1 MQQDKLGRIDRAKIN
16 DLKEG
21 YPIENNPYESLIV
34 DITGR
39 CNMNCNFCYY
49 PERSLPDM
57 SAEYFENVCARLPA
71 PVYIRLAGGEPTLHP
86 DLINFL
92 RIAVKYGH
100 TAYIGSNGLKYADPA
115 FMDPLKEAKES
126 GVPFHLGF
134 SMDGG
139 HSNNLAYET
148 INGEDC
154 LKQKL
159 VAFDSLVSYKI
170 GRVCL
175 SAIIVRGLN
184 EDVIPQLVEL
194 ADRHQDIVRYI
205 HFRNA
210 AKVGAWENTEPYSID
225 ELKRL
230 VKQFFSEDE
239 FRQRC
244 IAEVHCPPE
253 SGKECCYRFRP
264 TKRLQI
270 SIIEFASERS
280 SRCPRRGRLVLGR
293 NKIQPLFDSMK

>member
-1 MQQDKLGRIDRAKIN
+1 MQQDKLEQIDRARIN
-16 DLKEG
+16 DFKVG

-49 PERSLPDM
+49 PDRSLPDM
-57 SAEYFENVCARLPA
+57 SAEYFENVCAKLPGH
-71 PVYIRLAGGEPTLHP
+71 VYIRLAGGEPTLHP

-100 TAYIGSNGLKYADPA
+100 TVYISSNGMKYTDPA
-115 FMDPLKEAKES
+115 FMDSLKEAKES
-126 GVPFHLGF
+126 GLAFHLGL

-139 HSNNLAYET
+139 YSNNRAYET
-148 INGEDC
+148 INGGDC

-159 VAFDSLVSYKI
+159 EAFDSLISYKI

-184 EDVIPQLVEL
+184 EDVIPQLIEL
-194 ADRHQDIVRYI
+194 ARRHQDVVRYI

-210 AKVGAWENTEPYSID
+210 AKVGVWKNTEPYTTNEIKD
-225 ELKRL
+225 I
-230 VKQFFSEDE
+230 VKQYFSEDE
-239 FRQRC
+239 FRQHC
-244 IAEVHCPPE
+244 VAEVHCPPE

-270 SIIEFASERS
+270 SIIEFASERAS
-280 SRCPRRGRLVLGR
+280 MCHKRGRLVLGT
-293 NKIQPLFDSMK
+293 NKIQPIFESMR